1 VPDDSRSALLFLI
14 QEFRPMKVLVIGQGG
29 REHALVWKLKQ
40 SPKVTEVLCAPGNA
54 GTAEEARNVGVS
66 STDIAG
72 LVRLAKAEKIDLTVV
87 GPEAPLVEGVV
98 DAFKKA
104 GLTVFGPSK
113 AAAQLEGSKI
123 FCKDILRKA
132 NVPTAEGWAFSDME
146 QANLFLQ
153 DREDSPYV
161 IKADGLAA
169 GKGVV
174 ICANREEAYAA
185 VKLMMRKREFGAAGD
200 RILIEECLVGEEVSI
215 LAIVDG
221 RTIIPLEPAQDHKRA
236 YDNDEG
242 PNTGGMGAYTPAS
255 FATPE
260 LMATV
265 IEKIL
270 IPTVHT
276 MKKQGCEFTGILYAG
291 IMLTTA
297 GPKVLEY
304 NVRMG
309 DPETQPVLMRL
320 KSDLFE
326 ILYAAALG
334 RLKEFEEIEWDTRTA
349 VSVVMA
355 AEGYPYKYTN
365 GKVIRGLEDA
375 AKLPDVKVFHA
386 GTDRLGTDI
395 VTNGGRVLGVTALG
409 DNVDDAKRKA
419 YEAVKCIR
427 WDGAWCRKDIS
438 DKARMGELIRHGGMF
453 PKKSIEPDE
462 EEGTQ
467 LADEEGDA
475 TPDEI
480 QTPE

>member
-1 VPDDSRSALLFLI
+1 
-14 QEFRPMKVLVIGQGG
+14 MKVLVIGQGG
-29 REHALVWKLKQ
+29 REHALAWKLKQ

-54 GTAEEARNVGVS
+54 GTADDVRNVAVA
-66 STDIAG
+66 STDIPG
-72 LVRLAKAEKIDLTVV
+72 LVKLAKAEKVDLTVV

-98 DAFKKA
+98 DAFKAA
-104 GLTVFGPSK
+104 GLTVFGPTK

-132 NVPTAEGWAFSDME
+132 NVPTAEAWAFTDLE
-146 QANLFLQ
+146 QAYQFLEE
-153 DREDSPYV
+153 REDSPYV
-161 IKADGLAA
+161 VKADGLAA

-174 ICANREEAYAA
+174 ICANREEARSAI
-185 VKLMMRKREFGAAGD
+185 KLMMRKREFGAAGD

-255 FATPE
+255 FATSD

-276 MKKQGCEFTGILYAG
+276 MKKQGCEFSGILYAG
-291 IMLTTA
+291 IMLTSA

-326 ILYAAALG
+326 ILYAAAQG
-334 RLKEFEEIEWDTRTA
+334 RLKEFEEIEWDSRTA

-365 GKVIRGLEDA
+365 GKVIRGLDAA

-386 GTDRLGTDI
+386 GTDRLGNDV

-409 DNVDDAKRKA
+409 DDVADAKRKA

-438 DKARMGELIRHGGMF
+438 DKARMGETVRHGGMF
-453 PKKSIEPDE
+453 PKKPTVV
-462 EEGTQ
+462 EEGEDSVT
-467 LADEEGDA
+467 E
-475 TPDEI
+475 
-480 QTPE
+480 